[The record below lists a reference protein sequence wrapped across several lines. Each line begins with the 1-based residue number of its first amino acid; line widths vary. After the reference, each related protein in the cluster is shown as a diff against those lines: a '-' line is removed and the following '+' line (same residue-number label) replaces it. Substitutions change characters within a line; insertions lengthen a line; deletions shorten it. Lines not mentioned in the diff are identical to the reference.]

1 MRQIGNFIIC
11 MFLLISCSSQQ
22 EMEDAVRL
30 GELQLDLSS
39 DSLSNFTPVM
49 TKAAPEYVDLNEL
62 KVVITNV
69 SGQAFFEGTYKELKS
84 NGGKGLPLSLP
95 VGDYKTVV
103 SFNMDVT
110 DTTKANLYGES
121 DFSIYYNTL
130 TRVKVVCEYKCI
142 KVALQ
147 TSGAFDTICKDNY
160 KVALSTTGNESV
172 VLSKESPFVFFR
184 KECSSMKA
192 VVSVE
197 TTDGRQISYEYELAK
212 KDGQSFKFKDSA
224 IIKLDIQ
231 NTKSLKLETVIQ

>member
-1 MRQIGNFIIC
+1 

-22 EMEDAVRL
+22 EIEDAVRL

-39 DSLSNFTPVM
+39 DSLNSFVPVI
-49 TKAAPEYVDLNEL
+49 TKAAPESIDLNEL
-62 KVVITNV
+62 EIVITNV
-69 SGQAFFEGTYKELKS
+69 SGQVFFKGTYKELKS
-84 NGGKGLPLSLP
+84 NDGKGLPLSLP
-95 VGDYKTVV
+95 VGDYKAVV
-103 SFNMDVT
+103 SFNIDVT
-110 DTTKANLYGES
+110 DATRANLYGES

-147 TSGAFDTICKDNY
+147 TSGAFGAICKDNY
-160 KVALSTTGNESV
+160 KVALSTTGKESA
-172 VLSKESPFVFFR
+172 VLSKESSFVFFR

-192 VVSVE
+192 IVSVE